1 MIPAHRKV
9 AVTSEIQGYP
19 CVGSRFN
26 AQPGYMRPCGGG
38 SKGKE
43 KGERRGGEG
52 RGEVKRGEEGGRG
65 EVRNGGEK

>member
-26 AQPGYMRPCGGG
+26 AQPGYMRPCGGAVRERRRG
-38 SKGKE
+38 RGGEEREGVRSRE
-43 KGERRGGEG
+43 ERRGGEE
-52 RGEVKRGEEGGRG
+52 R
-65 EVRNGGEK
+65 